1 MPTKKSAN
9 NNSENKNIRIP
20 DVISNIN
27 TKKNNYSMLD
37 NEDDSDYEID
47 TRKSNYSGQN
57 SNSKNIS
64 NSGHSIQMQH
74 EVNNIQ

>member
-1 MPTKKSAN
+1 
-9 NNSENKNIRIP
+9 
-20 DVISNIN
+20 
-27 TKKNNYSMLD
+27 MLD